1 MLLLVTRPEPDNERT
16 ARLVSRR
23 GHGVVL
29 APLLRME
36 AVQSNLGEGPWV
48 AVIITSINAA
58 RAIASHPQL
67 ERLKKLP
74 LFAVGARSA
83 EAARATGFGN
93 VLSADGDVRDL
104 VRLISEKLPHTELPL
119 LYLAGE
125 DRAADLSADLTPEG
139 LVVHT
144 VAVYRAAKCSSFSAE
159 ARAPLM
165 AGTIDGVLH
174 FSRRSAEAYVDC
186 ARDAH
191 LLGAA
196 LAPVHY
202 CLSQQVA
209 EPLAAAGAKQLR
221 IPPRPN
227 EAALLELIGV

>member
-1 MLLLVTRPEPDNERT
+1 
-16 ARLVSRR
+16 
-23 GHGVVL
+23 
-29 APLLRME
+29 
-36 AVQSNLGEGPWV
+36 
-48 AVIITSINAA
+48 
-58 RAIASHPQL
+58 
-67 ERLKKLP
+67 
-74 LFAVGARSA
+74 
-83 EAARATGFGN
+83 

-104 VRLISEKLPHTELPL
+104 VRLLSEKLPHTELPL

-159 ARAPLM
+159 ARAALT
-165 AGTIDGVLH
+165 AGTLDGVLH

-209 EPLAAAGAKQLR
+209 EPLEAAGAKQLR
-221 IPPRPN
+221 TPPRPN
-227 EAALLELIGV
+227 EAALLDLIEG

>member
-1 MLLLVTRPEPDNERT
+1 MRVLVTRPESENERS
-16 ARLVSRR
+16 AAQLRQR
-23 GHGVVL
+23 GHEVVL

-36 AVQSNLGEGPWV
+36 AIQTNLGEGPWV

-58 RAIASHPQL
+58 RAMASHPQL

-74 LFAVGARSA
+74 LFAVGGRSA
-83 EAARATGFGN
+83 EAARVSGFGN

-125 DRAADLSADLTPEG
+125 DRAADISADLTPEG

-144 VAVYRAAKCSSFSAE
+144 VAVYRAAKSPSFSAE
-159 ARAPLM
+159 ARAALT
-165 AGTIDGVLH
+165 AGTIDGIMH
-174 FSRRSAEAYVDC
+174 FSRRSAEAYLDC

-196 LAPVHY
+196 LQPLQY

-209 EPLAAAGAKQLR
+209 EPLAAAGAKELR
-221 IPPRPN
+221 IAARPN
-227 EAALLELIGV
+227 EAVLLELLGS